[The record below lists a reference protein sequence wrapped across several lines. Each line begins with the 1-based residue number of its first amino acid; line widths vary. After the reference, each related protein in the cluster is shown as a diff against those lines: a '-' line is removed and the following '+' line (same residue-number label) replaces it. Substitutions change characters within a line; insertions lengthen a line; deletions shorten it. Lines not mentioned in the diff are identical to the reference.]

1 MTKCIFKGCD
11 FVKNKKHDTKD
22 TTKRTFTIE
31 ELRIRLQ
38 GKGYKMTEQRREIL
52 QIFLDQPS
60 PHHLSAEDVHSILR
74 SKESEIG
81 LATVYR
87 SLELLGSLGILL
99 KIEFGDGC
107 SRYELN
113 TTNPN
118 LHRHHHLICVKCQK
132 VIEFDED
139 KLDELEAEIA
149 KKSGFSILNHEVKFF
164 GYCRECQKTIR
175 KFDD

>member
-1 MTKCIFKGCD
+1 MS
-11 FVKNKKHDTKD
+11 N
-22 TTKRTFTIE
+22 FTIE
-31 ELRIRLQ
+31 DLRRLLQ
-38 GKGYKMTEQRREIL
+38 EKDYKMTEQRREIL
-52 QIFLDQPS
+52 QVFLDQPS
-60 PHHLSAEDVHSILR
+60 EHHLSAEDVHSVLR
-74 SKESEIG
+74 SKKSEIG

-118 LHRHHHLICVKCQK
+118 SHRHHHLICLKCKK

-139 KLDELEAEIA
+139 KLDELEEEIA
-149 KKSGFSILNHEVKFF
+149 IKSGFEIVNHEVKFF
-164 GYCRECQKTIR
+164 GYCKDCRNDNNEY
-175 KFDD
+175 